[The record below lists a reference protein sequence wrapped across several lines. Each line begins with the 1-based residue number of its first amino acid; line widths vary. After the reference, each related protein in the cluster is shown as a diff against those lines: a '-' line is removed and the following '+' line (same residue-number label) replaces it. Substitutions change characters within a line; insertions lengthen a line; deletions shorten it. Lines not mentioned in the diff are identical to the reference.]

1 MLKTRRRIA
10 AGLATAAVIAAFA
23 GSAGTASAACVAGVC
38 TDTQVINGVPLA
50 TLALGVPAPS
60 PFVFTSFGPGV
71 NSSGI
76 GTVLV
81 TSTSGW
87 TLAVGDHDPAVH
99 TAGHMY
105 KGGALCPAGAEAQTA
120 NPLDITAAGTAALGT
135 ASAGNKV
142 IDNTDKTI
150 ATGAVTD
157 LVSNTL
163 HVNVGTGETMGT
175 GCTYSTTLTYTL
187 Q

>member
-1 MLKTRRRIA
+1 MRKTRLIA
-10 AGLATAAVIAAFA
+10 AAALATAALGVGA
-23 GSAGTASAACVAGVC
+23 GSASAACAAGVC
-38 TDTQVINGVPLA
+38 TDTQAVNGVPLS

-71 NSSGI
+71 NASGL

-81 TSTSGW
+81 TSTAGW
-87 TLAVGDHDPAVH
+87 TLKVGDHDPATH

-105 KGGALCPAGAEAQTA
+105 KSGALCPAGAEAQTA
-120 NPLDITAAGTAALGT
+120 NAMTLSATGTAALGT
-135 ASAGNKV
+135 AGAGQV
-142 IDNTDKTI
+142 SVSGTDQTI

-157 LVSNTL
+157 LVTNAIGMSVGSN
-163 HVNVGTGETMGT
+163 EQMGT
-175 GCTYSTTLTYTL
+175 GCTYTTTLTYTL